1 MSCEKDDNTTGAGET
16 SKKSLMFANSSS
28 DYPDGID
35 SYVST
40 NYPEPA
46 VDEVELDKGMELF
59 FELDR
64 NYLFSD
70 YD

>member
-1 MSCEKDDNTTGAGET
+1 
-16 SKKSLMFANSSS
+16 MFANSSS